1 MSADDMNETFMIRS
15 STPETV
21 SDDNDMTI
29 EKVQTKL
36 TQVQLKTTLS
46 DEPSQHNQTQRHQ
59 TPPMELIS
67 LPKTQDNI
75 VFPNVIDLNV
85 GGCRYTTSLS
95 TLRKYEDSLLAVM
108 FSGRYDLIKDEHGNI
123 FIDRDG
129 THFGHILNYIRC
141 DQMPPESIALNVLRE
156 AELFCINSLIGKL
169 ESSSPRVISLRRR
182 ESFRRLIPDYEHMKK
197 DIINRS
203 AEKRSSFH
211 ESRVVITQLDHSKLK
226 GTIPCYN
233 CSREFVTVNHAC
245 AFDGLTAD
253 LEIQQ
258 QLKPIQT
265 DIHIDMDKLVAFVV
279 DELVH
284 DGFKASVERITCRFS
299 VRCQSCTLSGLYTA
313 GGILAPRECQNVA
326 HVIKFIWS

>member
-1 MSADDMNETFMIRS
+1 M
-15 STPETV
+15 
-21 SDDNDMTI
+21 
-29 EKVQTKL
+29 
-36 TQVQLKTTLS
+36 
-46 DEPSQHNQTQRHQ
+46 
-59 TPPMELIS
+59 
-67 LPKTQDNI
+67 
-75 VFPNVIDLNV
+75 
-85 GGCRYTTSLS
+85 
-95 TLRKYEDSLLAVM
+95 LAVM
-108 FSGRYDLIKDEHGNI
+108 FSGRYDLVRDEDGHI

-129 THFGHILNYIRC
+129 SHFGHILNYIRC
-141 DQMPPESIALNVLRE
+141 DQMPPESFALDVLRE
-156 AELFCINSLIGKL
+156 AEFFCISSFIGKL
-169 ESSSPRVISLRRR
+169 ENSSPCVISLRRR
-182 ESFRRLIPDYEHMKK
+182 ESFRRLIPDYEHMKM

-211 ESRVVITQLDHSKLK
+211 ESRVVITQLDHTKLK

-253 LEIQQ
+253 LQIQQ
-258 QLKPIQT
+258 QLKPIQS
-265 DIHIDMDKLVAFVV
+265 DINIDMDKLVSFVV

-284 DGFKASVERITCRFS
+284 DGFKASVERVTCRFS

>member
-21 SDDNDMTI
+21 SDDNDITI

-46 DEPSQHNQTQRHQ
+46 DEPNQHNQTQRHQ

-141 DQMPPESIALNVLRE
+141 DQMPPESTALNVLRE

-313 GGILAPRECQNVA
+313 GGI
-326 HVIKFIWS
+326 